1 MKGKDAMTRRT
12 HAKTRLSL
20 PHGRQSLRAPL
31 PRILS
36 FVLLAA
42 LAACSSSNKPDLE
55 APRQILAPY
64 DPMAGEVLWA
74 IAPLRN
80 ETGTSLLDPLEV
92 SDEIVAA
99 AEQVQGVRAL
109 PLNRSLEAMRA
120 LELAQISTPA
130 EARQLAQ
137 LMGADA
143 VLTGTITAW
152 DPYDPPEIGLTLALF
167 AGPEPSLAFLPQ
179 ADQIRAL
186 EAAPTDQRLYRTS
199 QYQDRPASVASAHL
213 DAKNH
218 QVLMDLRSY
227 AQGRHDPES
236 ALGWRRY
243 LTSVDFYT
251 EFAAWHV
258 LRQLVDEEWQR
269 LARERQERSDGN
281 RT

>member
-1 MKGKDAMTRRT
+1 VKGKDAMTRRT

-99 AEQVQGVRAL
+99 AEQAQGVRAL

-130 EARQLAQ
+130 EARQLTSCASSTWPTSTWSVHWC
-137 LMGADA
+137 GSA
-143 VLTGTITAW
+143 VW
-152 DPYDPPEIGLTLALF
+152 P
-167 AGPEPSLAFLPQ
+167 
-179 ADQIRAL
+179 
-186 EAAPTDQRLYRTS
+186 AASGCSSPAP
-199 QYQDRPASVASAHL
+199 DRPIDGL
-213 DAKNH
+213 P
-218 QVLMDLRSY
+218 
-227 AQGRHDPES
+227 G
-236 ALGWRRY
+236 AL
-243 LTSVDFYT
+243 
-251 EFAAWHV
+251 
-258 LRQLVDEEWQR
+258 
-269 LARERQERSDGN
+269 
-281 RT
+281 